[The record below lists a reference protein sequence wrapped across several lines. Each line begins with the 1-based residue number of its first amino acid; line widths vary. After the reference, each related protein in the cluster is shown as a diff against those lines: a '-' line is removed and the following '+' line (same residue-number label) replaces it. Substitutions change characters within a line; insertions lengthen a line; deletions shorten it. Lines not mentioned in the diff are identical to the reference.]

1 MGAIVA
7 PPAFWRYPRVIAHR
21 GGGTLAPEN
30 TLAALRMALTR
41 GYRAVE
47 FDVMLSADGTPI
59 VIHDETLE
67 RTTNGRGDVADT
79 SAAVLVTLDAGSW
92 FGAQFAG
99 ESVPRFADAVAQC
112 VATGLWANVEI
123 KPSAGADR
131 ATGRKT
137 ALLAAELWANAPLPP
152 LLSSFSTVALEAAHE
167 VAPHLPRGLLYDAP
181 PADWRRELQR
191 LECVSLHCNVRHF
204 TPALLEEAQAHGVPV
219 VLYTVNDADMA
230 AQWLAAG
237 VAAVIT
243 DRLDLIAP
251 DLACRA

>member
-30 TLAALRMALTR
+30 TLAALHMAVER

-47 FDVMLSADGTPI
+47 FDVMLSADGTPVI
-59 VIHDETLE
+59 IHDETLE
-67 RTTNGRGDVADT
+67 RTTNGRGDVAET
-79 SAAVLVTLDAGSW
+79 SAAVLATLDAGGW
-92 FGAQFAG
+92 FGAQFTG
-99 ESVPRFADAVAQC
+99 ESVPRFADAGALC
-112 VATGLWANVEI
+112 VTSGLWANVEI

-137 ALLAAELWANAPLPP
+137 ALLAAKLWADAPLPP

-181 PADWRRELQR
+181 SVDWLRELRR

-204 TPALLEEAQAHGVPV
+204 TPALLNEAQTHGVPV
-219 VLYTVNDADMA
+219 VLYTVNDVDTA
-230 AQWLAAG
+230 ACWLDAG

-251 DLACRA
+251 DLAGRT